1 MYWKAKVN
9 KINLS
14 LANNLDSLW
23 NDEINYDI
31 TSVDDE

>member
-1 MYWKAKVN
+1 MYRKAKVS
-9 KINLS
+9 KISFS

-31 TSVDDE
+31 TSLDDE